1 MRLVIAA
8 DYGHQI
14 GRPKM
19 RGAPTEAAAHGQQ
32 FSVPRGVR
40 DAWIAERVG

>member
-19 RGAPTEAAAHGQQ
+19 RGAPTEATAHGQQ
-32 FSVPRGVR
+32 FPGPRSVR
-40 DAWIAERVG
+40 DAGIAEGVG